1 MSRDDD
7 WESITRFKD
16 GNLAAFSEL
25 VERYERV
32 VFNCAFRIVGDME
45 DAADVAQSVF
55 LKLYQHVES
64 VDSSRPFFSWLY
76 RVAVNEAFDHK
87 RKKRPHDVFDEE
99 VVETTDSSPDL
110 QLVQRDREV
119 VLMRSMDHLS
129 EEQRSVIVLRHFVEL
144 SYRDIAGVLD
154 IPESQVKSRLYAARQ
169 RLKDILLKTGGI
181 D

>member
-1 MSRDDD
+1 MNRDDD

-25 VERYERV
+25 IERYQTV

-45 DAADVAQSVF
+45 DAADVTQSVF

-76 RVAVNEAFDHK
+76 RVAVNEAIDHK
-87 RKKRPHDVFDEE
+87 RRRKPHDVLDEE
-99 VVETTDSSPDL
+99 VIEATNTSPDQ
-110 QLVQRDREV
+110 QLVQRDREA
-119 VLMRSMDHLS
+119 VLMRAMDHLS
-129 EEQRSVIVLRHFVEL
+129 EEQRSVVVLRHFAEL
-144 SYRDIAGVLD
+144 SYRDIAGVLE

-169 RLKDILLKTGGI
+169 RLKDILQKIGGI